1 MCSKLI
7 PYCEFLNLSMNN
19 TLPLQSEASITIETA
34 TLRDL
39 SALRSIER
47 ICFPKDAWPLLDLIS
62 VLSFP
67 GVVRLK
73 AVSAREMV
81 GFVAG
86 DVRRL
91 EGIAW
96 IATIAVLPAYRGQG
110 IGAALLEACEVHI
123 PLKRIRLCVRP
134 TNLSA
139 IRLYER
145 FGYNRVGEWTRYYQD
160 GESALVMEKTLGQK

>member
-1 MCSKLI
+1 
-7 PYCEFLNLSMNN
+7 MNN
-19 TLPLQSEASITIETA
+19 TLQAQSEAAVLIAQA

-39 SALRSIER
+39 NALRYIER

-67 GVVRLK
+67 GVVHLK
-73 AVSAREMV
+73 AMVDRQMV

-86 DVRRL
+86 DVRRM
-91 EGIAW
+91 EGVAW
-96 IATIAVLPAYRGQG
+96 IATIAVLPEFQGKG
-110 IGAALLEACEVHI
+110 IGGALLEACEARI

-134 TNLSA
+134 ANEVA

-145 FGYNRVGEWTRYYQD
+145 FGYSRVGEWTKYYQD
-160 GESALVMEKTLGQK
+160 GESALVMEKTK